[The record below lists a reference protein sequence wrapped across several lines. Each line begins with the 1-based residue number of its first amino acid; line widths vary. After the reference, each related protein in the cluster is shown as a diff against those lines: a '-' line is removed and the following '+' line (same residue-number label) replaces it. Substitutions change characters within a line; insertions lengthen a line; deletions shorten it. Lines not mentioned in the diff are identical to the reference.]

1 MPSAAL
7 SFKENGLAGVLKAR
21 SLKVPIYQRSYSWTD
36 MQVEQFWTDLAEWRG
51 TGRPYFLGTLVM
63 AVDTSKE
70 YRIIDGQQRLA
81 TCSLLLASIRDAY
94 KSRGDND
101 GAKSVDGEFVRA
113 YDRRQK
119 IFSPKLAL
127 NTDDGPFYAQLLEDR
142 DTPPSKS
149 SHRLLGAAYAFL
161 RKSVESE
168 VKENGLS
175 ILADWV
181 DFLSSEVMV
190 VVVDVDDEADAY
202 LIFETLND
210 RGLDLSVA
218 DLLKNFLF
226 GKADRRLDE
235 ARDAWVRTQGIL
247 EAASTRDVFV
257 EFLVDYWGSRFGHTR
272 RRDLYRGIRNRT
284 KTSEQ
289 AVALAL
295 GLEHEASHY
304 AAILNGEHSFWADYD
319 PRIAG
324 YLDSLHILGV
334 KQMRPLMLAVLEHL
348 DKKQVERFFRLA
360 VSWTVRR
367 LAAGLRGGTQE
378 KLFCDVAMEVRSGQL
393 KKVTAILARLGSD
406 VPSNKRFE
414 SDFANLE
421 VTKAVVARYYL
432 RVLEEQVAKEVLPD
446 ANARSVNLEHV
457 LPMNWA
463 ADDWGSFSQDGDTDL
478 FVDRLGNLVLLGKRE
493 NKTMGRA
500 GFLSK
505 RETFSKSAIVLTQ
518 EVGGLDTW
526 NKQQVEDRQSRLAEL
541 ATRAW
546 PRS

>member
-1 MPSAAL
+1 MPSKAL

-36 MQVEQFWTDLAEWRG
+36 VQVEQFWTDLAECRG
-51 TGRPYFLGTLVM
+51 SGQPYFLGTLVM
-63 AVDTSKE
+63 ATEASRE

-94 KSRGDND
+94 KSNGDGD

-119 IFSPKLAL
+119 VFSPKLAL
-127 NTDDGPFYAQLLEDR
+127 NTDDGQFYAQLLGDR
-142 DTPPSKS
+142 DTPPSKN

-161 RKSVESE
+161 RESVESE
-168 VKENGLS
+168 VKENGIA
-175 ILADWV
+175 ILADWL

-226 GKADRRLDE
+226 GKAGSRLDE

-272 RRDLYRGIRNRT
+272 RRDLYRDIRNRT
-284 KTSEQ
+284 KTSDE
-289 AVALAL
+289 AVALASE
-295 GLEHEASHY
+295 LENAASHY
-304 AAILNGEHSFWADYD
+304 SAILNGDHSFWEGYD
-319 PRIAG
+319 RQIPG

-334 KQMRPLMLAVLEHL
+334 KQMRPLMLAVLENL
-348 DKKQVERFFRLA
+348 DTKQVERFFRLSVA
-360 VSWTVRR
+360 WTVRR

-393 KKVTAILARLGSD
+393 KKVTAILTRLGSD
-406 VPSNKRFE
+406 VPSDSKFE
-414 SDFANLE
+414 SDFAKLE
-421 VTKAVVARYYL
+421 VTKAAVARYYL
-432 RVLEEQVAKEVLPD
+432 QVLEEQVTKEVLPD
-446 ANARSVNLEHV
+446 TNPRSVNLEHI
-457 LPMNWA
+457 LPVNWA
-463 ADDWGSFSQDGDTDL
+463 TGDWKSFSKDKDSDL
-478 FVDRLGNLVLLGKRE
+478 FVNRLGNLALLSKRE
-493 NKTMGRA
+493 NKTVGRA
-500 GFLSK
+500 GFRSK
-505 RETFSKSAIVLTQ
+505 RETLSKSAIVLTQ
-518 EVGGLDTW
+518 EVGKQDTW
-526 NKQQVEDRQSRLAEL
+526 TKQQVEDRQSRLAKL
-541 ATRAW
+541 APRAW